1 MPSMRPHAMTAPLAD
16 AGATCEIYYVD
27 EVRVRQ
33 VEQQMPA
40 PELLQEV
47 AQVFQVL
54 SDPTRVR
61 IVFALS
67 SAELCVCDLSLLL
80 GLSVSATSHQLRFLR
95 SLGLVSFRKEGRL
108 VYYTL
113 SDAHVAQ
120 LLNDAVA
127 HFEPAAA
134 ISQA

>member
-1 MPSMRPHAMTAPLAD
+1 MPSTTPQAMTAPPAD

-27 EVRVRQ
+27 EARVRE
-33 VEQQMPA
+33 VAQQMPA

-61 IVFALS
+61 IVFALAN
-67 SAELCVCDLSLLL
+67 AELCVCDLALLL
-80 GLSVSATSHQLRFLR
+80 GLSVSAISHQLRFLR
-95 SLGLVSFRKEGRL
+95 SLGLVTFRKEGRL

-113 SDAHVAQ
+113 SDPHVER

-127 HFEPAAA
+127 HFEVTAAPA
-134 ISQA
+134 

>member
-1 MPSMRPHAMTAPLAD
+1 MPSATPQTMAALPAD

-27 EVRVRQ
+27 ETRVRS
-33 VEQQMPA
+33 VEQKMPA
-40 PELLQEV
+40 PALLQEI

-54 SDPTRVR
+54 GDPTRVR

-67 SAELCVCDLSLLL
+67 NAELCVCDLALLL

-95 SLGLVSFRKEGRL
+95 NLGLVTFRKEGRL

-113 SDAHVAQ
+113 SDAHVER

-127 HFEPAAA
+127 HFEVTAAPA
-134 ISQA
+134 

>member
-1 MPSMRPHAMTAPLAD
+1 MAGTSKHEGSELPED

-27 EVRVRQ
+27 EARVRG
-33 VEQQMPA
+33 VAQQMPA
-40 PELLQEV
+40 SDLLQEV

-67 SAELCVCDLSLLL
+67 NAELCVCDLALLL
-80 GLSVSATSHQLRFLR
+80 GLSVSAISHQLRFLR
-95 SLGLVSFRKEGRL
+95 SLGLVRFRKEGRL

-113 SDAHVAQ
+113 SDAHVAR

-127 HFEPAAA
+127 HFEVTAAPA
-134 ISQA
+134 